1 MDKLIE
7 EIEAILEK
15 TEVEDLE
22 RTKRF
27 FRQVQSIE
35 LPLEEDRVWLSD
47 QFRIYREALKLTKG
61 VDEVNRLWPVILF
74 NMGRAYERL
83 GG

>member
-15 TEVEDLE
+15 TEVEELE

-35 LPLEEDRVWLSD
+35 LPPAEDRAWLCE
-47 QFRIYREALKLTKG
+47 QFRIYREALKLTRG
-61 VDEVNRLWPVILF
+61 EDEANRLWPVIVF
-74 NMGRAYERL
+74 NIGRAYERRHP
-83 GG
+83 